1 MADIE
6 REVFGVFNKKYQD
19 MGDGTHAEVVAIGGT
34 IPVSGGITQAEVEAA
49 LQAAPVPVAI
59 GGTVPVSGGLT
70 QAEVEAALQAAPVPV
85 DGAVEA
91 ELTAGET
98 HIGQVGGES
107 ITTLGIPTLAVAGL
121 YASGDALGGIMEF
134 GGVGRYTGQ
143 CAVLKNLD
151 IVDLTTQEF
160 DIELWLFDRAFTPA
174 TDNDPF
180 SVSDED
186 LAHWVCT
193 ITTVN
198 GDWFVSAN
206 QSVASV
212 EVSKVVNPNDTSLF
226 GQFVVRGAA
235 TYSDGDL
242 IARLSAMQD

>member
-1 MADIE
+1 MAFNDRYKIE
-6 REVFGVFNKKYQD
+6 GGSVKKVFIIGGEDGEVI
-19 MGDGTHAEVVAIGGT
+19 GTVTIAGVVA
-34 IPVSGGITQAEVEAA
+34 
-49 LQAAPVPVAI
+49 VA
-59 GGTVPVSGGLT
+59 GGLT
-70 QAEVEAALQAAPVPV
+70 
-85 DGAVEA
+85 DA
-91 ELTAGET
+91 ELRAASVDVEITAGET

-107 ITTLGIPTLAVAGL
+107 GTTLATPTLAVAGL

-134 GGVGRYTGQ
+134 VGVGRLTGK

-151 IVDLTTQEF
+151 SKDVTTQVF
-160 DIELWLFDRAFTPA
+160 DIELWLIDRTFTAA

-193 ITTVN
+193 ITTAN
-198 GDWFVSAN
+198 GDWFVSAS

-212 EVSKVVNPNDTSLF
+212 EVSKVVNPNDRSLF

-242 IARLSAMQD
+242 TARLSFMQD